1 MSIRR
6 PVSALSVAAGAI
18 LPLLAASF
26 PAASQEP
33 AAPELTG
40 MVTVGA
46 DRPVPLAMV
55 TLHRVDAVDAGE
67 IDSIAAGTDG
77 SFRFALPTVPDP
89 GGRGEVYFASVR
101 HQGVLYFGPPV
112 TTAVELDSLYRIQVY
127 DTAVAPEGGAQLA
140 PSVRYILVEEGQDGW
155 QVTDLF
161 QLVVEGDRTLVAAD
175 SGITWR
181 YPLPPGHR
189 NLQMGG
195 GDVPP
200 ATTRVEDGDLLVSAP
215 LSPGPRQLVVRYML
229 DSLTV
234 DVPVPG
240 GVEEMDLLVREP
252 APPVQVQGLVA
263 AESVELEPGVR
274 YRRFAG
280 VGVPSGTIRVVQE
293 EAPFVF
299 PVRWLAVILGLI
311 LASVGV
317 YVVQR
322 GPGGAEPAGA
332 APPRAGRPQGPTRED
347 LVREVAE
354 LDDALEETPEGPARE
369 RMLHRRR
376 VLVAAL
382 RQRG

>member
-1 MSIRR
+1 MNRA
-6 PVSALSVAAGAI
+6 PLSAAACLWTGA
-18 LPLLAASF
+18 LLLLAA
-26 PAASQEP
+26 PQAGASQEP
-33 AAPELTG
+33 AAPELRGT
-40 MVTVGA
+40 VTVGS
-46 DRPVPLAMV
+46 DRPVPSAMV

-67 IDSIAAGTDG
+67 IDSIAAGVDG
-77 SFRFALPTVPDP
+77 TFRFDLPTVPDP

-112 TTAVELDSLYRIQVY
+112 TAAVELDSVYRIQVY
-127 DTAVAPEGGAQLA
+127 DTAVAPMGGAPLT

-181 YPLPPGHR
+181 YPLPPSHR
-189 NLQMGG
+189 DLQVGG

-200 ATTRVEDGDLLVSAP
+200 ATTRVEEGYLLVSAP
-215 LSPGPRQLVVRYML
+215 LPPGPRQLVVRYTV

-234 DVPVPG
+234 DIPLPG
-240 GVEEMDLLVREP
+240 GVAEMDLLVREP
-252 APPVQVQGLVA
+252 APPVQVQGLVP
-263 AESVELEPGVR
+263 AESVEMEPGVR
-274 YRRFAG
+274 YRRFSG
-280 VGVPSGTIRVVQE
+280 VGVPSTTLRMIQE

-299 PVRWLAVILGLI
+299 PVRWLAVVLGLV
-311 LASVGV
+311 LAGVGV
-317 YVVQR
+317 YVVR
-322 GPGGAEPAGA
+322 RAPGGAPPAGP
-332 APPRAGRPQGPTRED
+332 APGRAPERGPTREE
-347 LVREVAE
+347 LVREVAG
-354 LDDALEETPEGPARE
+354 LDDALEVTPEGPARE